1 MQLRTFLAKDM
12 KEALSSVRREM
23 GTDAVIVASERAK
36 DGSIMVRAAL
46 ERSETQAPAAPEEPH
61 EAPADSIPQ
70 DFSARHRDS
79 LIRRLRHGTATTE
92 AAARSFDRA
101 QLLQLLRAH
110 RAPDALA
117 HDLAMIAEQ
126 SGLSDMTL
134 ALACALDRRMRAA
147 PLDIVNATAFL
158 LTGPNGAGKTATAA
172 KIAAHARLSGRK
184 VALIGADAEGAGAA
198 ARLQTFALHLGADF
212 VLADSADAIVKS
224 VARACGGDALAIVDT
239 MGFDPRQSK
248 MRAAFAALAAVD
260 GIEPIALLSSSCDAE
275 EAGEMAASLAQ
286 LGAQRLIVTGLDLV
300 RRLGALVS
308 AASQGLALAQV
319 TRSPYV
325 AGGLE
330 TLTPLSLARLLIAAD
345 ARDADQGSPQ

>member
-12 KEALSSVRREM
+12 KEALTSVRREM
-23 GTDAVIVASERAK
+23 GGDAVIVASERAK
-36 DGSIMVRAAL
+36 DGSVMVRAAL
-46 ERSETQAPAAPEEPH
+46 ERAERQAAGAPEEPR
-61 EAPADSIPQ
+61 EEPADAMPR
-70 DFSARHRDS
+70 DFGAHYRDS
-79 LIRRLRHGTATTE
+79 LIRRLRGE
-92 AAARSFDRA
+92 AARDGAPTRNFDRA
-101 QLLQLLRAH
+101 QLLQLLRTH

-134 ALACALDRRMRAA
+134 ALACALDRRMRTA
-147 PLDIVNATAFL
+147 PLDVVSGTAFL

-172 KIAAHARLSGRK
+172 KIAAHARLAGRK
-184 VALIGADAEGAGAA
+184 VALIGADADGAGAA

-212 VLADSADAIVKS
+212 VLADSADAIVKT
-224 VARACGGDALAIVDT
+224 VARVCGGDALAIVDT

-260 GIEPIALLSSSCDAE
+260 GIAPIAILSATTDAE

-300 RRLGALVS
+300 RRMGALVS
-308 AASQGLALAQV
+308 AASQGIALAHV

-330 TLTPLSLARLLIAAD
+330 TLTPLSLARLLIDAD
-345 ARDADQGSPQ
+345 DQGSPQ